1 MNDLFSQ
8 YRELTLNQLHS
19 LKKNAILNESVADV
33 LMKVIK
39 EKENEPRLSQEE
51 ADSIN
56 QSKLDEEAAENLKK
70 VVDSQDILKITPVE
84 LAHLKSKIMLTTE
97 TSPQGV
103 DIVERVEIITA
114 ETVLGM
120 NIFRDL
126 FAGIRDVVGGRSKAT
141 QKVLRDA
148 RKICLS
154 ELKEEALM
162 LGADAVIGVDLDYS
176 EISGGGK
183 SGMIFLVVSGTAVK
197 TK

>member
-1 MNDLFSQ
+1 
-8 YRELTLNQLHS
+8 
-19 LKKNAILNESVADV
+19 
-33 LMKVIK
+33 MKVIK

>member
-19 LKKNAILNESVADV
+19 LKKNAILNESVAGV

>member
-8 YRELTLNQLHS
+8 YRELTLNQLHN
-19 LKKNAILNESVADV
+19 LKINAILNESVADV

>member
-1 MNDLFSQ
+1 
-8 YRELTLNQLHS
+8 
-19 LKKNAILNESVADV
+19 
-33 LMKVIK
+33 
-39 EKENEPRLSQEE
+39 
-51 ADSIN
+51 
-56 QSKLDEEAAENLKK
+56 
-70 VVDSQDILKITPVE
+70 
-84 LAHLKSKIMLTTE
+84 MLTTE

>member
-8 YRELTLNQLHS
+8 YRELTLNQLHN

>member
-1 MNDLFSQ
+1 MCP
-8 YRELTLNQLHS
+8 RLTDHYTG
-19 LKKNAILNESVADV
+19 V